1 MPRRVSLRPL
11 SWPALSALVLALSGC
26 GEFPSSSLSPS
37 VLPPAALQPVSTPT
51 PLPLSPLSLTF
62 EQARQAGLSVPSNRI
77 VLLLQEQGSDLVAQL
92 PASEVDR
99 WLARTPTWPGV
110 EGIDLSITLGTYRQT
125 ATAPLRPGQPATFTF
140 TNPPAGEAELSAI
153 AYRGSTTLA

>member
-26 GEFPSSSLSPS
+26 GELSSSSLSPS
-37 VLPPAALQPVSTPT
+37 VVPPAALQPVLTPT
-51 PLPLSPLSLTF
+51 PLPPSPLSLTF
-62 EQARQAGLSVPSNRI
+62 EQARQSGLSVPSNRI

-99 WLARTPTWPGV
+99 WLARTPT
-110 EGIDLSITLGTYRQT
+110 
-125 ATAPLRPGQPATFTF
+125 
-140 TNPPAGEAELSAI
+140 
-153 AYRGSTTLA
+153 